1 MANITNEI
9 LNKANGPAHD
19 FKDKVQNAE
28 KYMEKISHDV
38 SEKVKTKADDLA
50 NSTLEYVKNG
60 QAYVRQNPVKGVAV
74 AVAAGMAIGSLMT
87 LIMQRRQ
94 R

>member
-28 KYMEKISHDV
+28 KYMEKI
-38 SEKVKTKADDLA
+38 
-50 NSTLEYVKNG
+50 
-60 QAYVRQNPVKGVAV
+60 
-74 AVAAGMAIGSLMT
+74 
-87 LIMQRRQ
+87 
-94 R
+94 